1 MNTNV
6 DLSQLVACVGDAM
19 IVVDAHEKIVLWNP
33 AATRIFGYSE
43 EEALGSTLD
52 LIVPERQRH
61 RHNEGCRK
69 SMDTGI
75 TRYGTSLLKVPALHK
90 SGSMLSIAFTVGM
103 LFDEHQKVNG
113 IVALIRDESERYAQE
128 RVLKQRIADLEA
140 SQSQPPIALR
150 KALLMLKRALCPNVG
165 RAPYR
170 LFPRW

>member
-1 MNTNV
+1 
-6 DLSQLVACVGDAM
+6 M

-90 SGSMLSIAFTVGM
+90 SGSILSIAFTVGM

-113 IVALIRDESERYAQE
+113 IAALPLTGGGSH
-128 RVLKQRIADLEA
+128 RVVLRLGPKAA
-140 SQSQPPIALR
+140 PPVIF
-150 KALLMLKRALCPNVG
+150 G
-165 RAPYR
+165 
-170 LFPRW
+170 